1 MTAFYAKVHS
11 TSLYRIHRTKRLPGF
26 NRQFLNNAPASSNQY
41 KPVEETESIP
51 DFENSP
57 SESEKLADADPE
69 RSQTSD
75 RPTWTGLLKNIDE
88 KPMPLPS
95 IAPKP
100 VLNIRH
106 IRQNLGLHEHNCT
119 IRRYDLKR
127 EYPRLIFEYS
137 KQLVAYQ
144 MASRGV
150 REERNKVMHE
160 VAKLSNSSENNRE
173 VVLKKKK
180 QATNPE
186 QKLDLS
192 SNDNVVDDLSD
203 ELGSRKKKEM
213 LIAEARRL
221 SEKIREAETHERFIQ
236 KYIERMAF
244 KLPNLTSGRTPEDVA
259 ELVDTIDTHSETNI
273 AQKSGVR
280 VIMKPSAEKL
290 VWPSHVQI
298 GSELGIL
305 DFAAAANTSGWGWY
319 YFVDEAVMLEQ
330 ALVQYALNIGRQRGW
345 KVVSPPSIVYSH
357 IAAACG
363 FSPRST
369 NGEQQTYTLQKPER
383 DEDKPDLSLIG
394 TSEISLAGMKAKQ
407 TLEEA
412 DLPLKMMAVSR
423 CYRAEAGARGLDTKG
438 LYRVHEF
445 TKVEL
450 FAWTMPDER
459 STESFGSKHYSYSDA
474 LFDEI
479 MEIQYEILQ
488 NLGLRCRVLEMPAS
502 DLGASASRKRD
513 IEAFFPSRLEKNEGW
528 GEVTSTSNCT
538 DYQTRRLET
547 RLRRTSP
554 GMRLDWPHTVNGT
567 AVAIP
572 RIVAAILENYWDER
586 KKVVNIPEVLQP
598 WMDNRKYIGGRQ

>member
-1 MTAFYAKVHS
+1 MTSIYARYPT
-11 TSLYRIHRTKRLPGF
+11 TSLCRICRIRNHGRF
-26 NRQFLNNAPASSNQY
+26 NRQFSNNAPAISNHHR
-41 KPVEETESIP
+41 PVEEA
-51 DFENSP
+51 ENLP
-57 SESEKLADADPE
+57 KVKNAPPGSEKLENAGSI
-69 RSQTSD
+69 RLKISD
-75 RPTWTGLLKNIDE
+75 RPTWTGQLKHIHE
-88 KPMPLPS
+88 EPTPLPS
-95 IAPKP
+95 IAPRP
-100 VLNIRH
+100 TIDLRH
-106 IRQNLGLHEHNCT
+106 IRQNPGLHEHNCT

-127 EYPRLIFEYS
+127 EYPRLISDFS

-144 MASRGV
+144 AASRAV
-150 REERNKVMHE
+150 REERNMVMHE
-160 VAKLSNSSENNRE
+160 MAELSSSSKDKKGVILE
-173 VVLKKKK
+173 KKK
-180 QATNPE
+180 QATNFE
-186 QKLDLS
+186 QETSLS
-192 SNDNVVDDLSD
+192 SDDNVIDDFSD
-203 ELGSRKKKEM
+203 GLEGRNRKEA

-221 SEKIREAETHERFIQ
+221 SEKIREVEIQERSLQ
-236 KYIERMAF
+236 KYIEWMAS
-244 KLPNLTSGRTPEDVA
+244 KLPNLTSERTPDDAA
-259 ELVDTIDTHSETNI
+259 ELVGTINAQLVKNI
-273 AQKSGVR
+273 EPELGAHTKSRLSVGKSIR
-280 VIMKPSAEKL
+280 
-290 VWPSHVQI
+290 PSHVQI

-319 YFVDEAVMLEQ
+319 FFVDEAVMLEQ
-330 ALVQYALNIGRQRGW
+330 ALVQYALKIGRQRGW
-345 KVVSPPSIVYSH
+345 KVISPPSIVYCH
-357 IAAACG
+357 IGAACG
-363 FSPRST
+363 FSPRSS
-369 NGEQQTYTLQKPER
+369 NGEQQIYTLQKPEK

-407 TLEEA
+407 TFEEA

-459 STESFGSKHYSYSDA
+459 SAKPFDSKYHSYSNA

-488 NLGLRCRVLEMPAS
+488 NLGLRCRVLEMPAG
-502 DLGASASRKRD
+502 DLGASASRKQD

-547 RLRRTSP
+547 RLRRASP

-572 RIVAAILENYWDER
+572 RIIAAILENHWDER
-586 KKVVNIPEVLQP
+586 KKLVNIPEVLRP
-598 WMDNRKYIGGRQ
+598 WMDNKKYIGGRQ